1 MMMSRNTKVVGIMAV
16 FLILGLFVWR
26 YQNSAKIQNI
36 SSFEECAAAGY
47 PVMES
52 YPEQCR
58 TPDGRTF
65 TRNVTTQAGWQE
77 QTVDEIGL
85 TLSYPSDLTFRKEIG
100 DNAGNIR
107 TVAFYIEK
115 GDQNNPEYQLY
126 ALYLADKEGSAQDL
140 EKAKT
145 GMDPASIKE
154 ASIDGYKGIE
164 GIANPTDP
172 KKHYTTVVLKDEKL
186 FSVSTWPPTAENK
199 MLTDKIIETFNFQ

>member
-1 MMMSRNTKVVGIMAV
+1 MNNKIAVVAV
-16 FLILGLFVWR
+16 LVILGIIGIAFLTINKPNNE
-26 YQNSAKIQNI
+26 QQLSTGENSIVQ
-36 SSFEECAAAGY
+36 
-47 PVMES
+47 
-52 YPEQCR
+52 
-58 TPDGRTF
+58 T
-65 TRNVTTQAGWQE
+65 GWQK

-154 ASIDGYKGIE
+154 ASIDGYSGIE
-164 GIANPTDP
+164 GIANANDL
-172 KKHYTTVVLKDEKL
+172 KKHYVTVVLKDGRL
-186 FSVSTWPPTAENK
+186 FSVSTYPPQPENK
-199 MLTDKIIETFNFQ
+199 ELTDKIIETFNFQ

>member
-1 MMMSRNTKVVGIMAV
+1 MSRNKVLIAILV
-16 FLILGLFVWR
+16 ILGVIGVAFLTSNKPNNE
-26 YQNSAKIQNI
+26 QQLSTEENSLVQ
-36 SSFEECAAAGY
+36 
-47 PVMES
+47 
-52 YPEQCR
+52 
-58 TPDGRTF
+58 T
-65 TRNVTTQAGWQE
+65 GWQE

-145 GMDPASIKE
+145 GMTSIKK
-154 ASIDGYKGIE
+154 ASIDGYIGIE
-164 GIANPTDP
+164 GIANANDP
-172 KKHYTTVVLKDEKL
+172 KKHFTTIVLKDERL
-186 FSVSTWPPTAENK
+186 FSVSTYPPTIENK
-199 MLTDKIIETFNFQ
+199 QLTDKIMESFDFR

>member
-1 MMMSRNTKVVGIMAV
+1 MNNKIAVVAV
-16 FLILGLFVWR
+16 LVILGIIGIAFLTINKPNNE
-26 YQNSAKIQNI
+26 QQLSTGENSIVQ
-36 SSFEECAAAGY
+36 
-47 PVMES
+47 
-52 YPEQCR
+52 
-58 TPDGRTF
+58 T
-65 TRNVTTQAGWQE
+65 GWQK

-154 ASIDGYKGIE
+154 ASIDGYNGIE
-164 GIANPTDP
+164 GIANASDP
-172 KKHYTTVVLKDEKL
+172 KKHYVTVVLKDGRL
-186 FSVSTWPPTAENK
+186 FSVSTWPPTTENK
-199 MLTDKIIETFNFQ
+199 ELTDKIIETFNFQ

>member
-1 MMMSRNTKVVGIMAV
+1 MMMSRNTKLIAV
-16 FLILGLFVWR
+16 FVALLIVGVAIWQLK
-26 YQNSAKIQNI
+26 SKEKIQNI
-36 SSFEECAAAGY
+36 TSFEECAAAGY

-58 TPDGRTF
+58 TPNGRTF
-65 TRNVTTQAGWQE
+65 TRSVAMQEGWQ
-77 QTVDEIGL
+77 QQAVNEIGL

-100 DNAGNIR
+100 DNDGNIR

-145 GMDPASIKE
+145 GMDTASIKE
-154 ASIDGYKGIE
+154 ASIDGYSGTE
-164 GIANPTDP
+164 GIANANDP
-172 KKHYTTVVLKDEKL
+172 KKHYITVVLKDGRL
-186 FSVSTWPPTAENK
+186 FSVSTYPPQPENK
-199 MLTDKIIETFNFQ
+199 ELTDKIIQTFDFQ

>member
-1 MMMSRNTKVVGIMAV
+1 MNKYLLIVVIIAIIGVIGVA
-16 FLILGLFVWR
+16 FITSNKPDNEQQLSTGEKP
-26 YQNSAKIQNI
+26 AIQDN
-36 SSFEECAAAGY
+36 
-47 PVMES
+47 
-52 YPEQCR
+52 
-58 TPDGRTF
+58 
-65 TRNVTTQAGWQE
+65 WQQ

-115 GDQNNPEYQLY
+115 GDPNNPEYQLY
-126 ALYLADKEGSAQDL
+126 ALYLADKEGSTRDL
-140 EKAKT
+140 ELAKT

-164 GIANPTDP
+164 GIANPDNP
-172 KKHYTTVVLKDEKL
+172 KKHYSTVIIKDGKM

-199 MLTDKIIETFNFQ
+199 ELTDQIIATIDFL